1 MPAACLGQIKI
12 GTCWAA
18 RWRASHRPSPRRS
31 SIPSCCRARTTTASD
46 GPRGGHSPYVR
57 ALLDAN
63 CGIFAEGVSL
73 HTAIANVS
81 NALPGVQALISI
93 GLEALPQH
101 FCIRPGPEKLNHP
114 GAAAGKGVAAGGGS
128 GVGARRWEPDVELRA
143 LLREWRLEVEAGH
156 LAEHGRVTS
165 LTELEEFEELDT
177 GQLQLPVLQTG
188 ASVGCCSM
196 SMCRRKRRGHFDA
209 TLMLS
214 RPREMYTPLS
224 RVCAHTMM
232 RACRN
237 RCVRRCATLSK
248 TSQTRRRLHI
258 NSVLLAVVA
267 HMAAVGVQQQG

>member
-1 MPAACLGQIKI
+1 
-12 GTCWAA
+12 
-18 RWRASHRPSPRRS
+18 
-31 SIPSCCRARTTTASD
+31 
-46 GPRGGHSPYVR
+46 VR
-57 ALLDAN
+57 ALLDAK

-114 GAAAGKGVAAGGGS
+114 GAAGKGVAADGGS

-143 LLREWRLEVEAGH
+143 LLREWRLEDEAGY

-188 ASVGCCSM
+188 RF
-196 SMCRRKRRGHFDA
+196 CRMLQYVHVQKGKKRAFRRHFDA
-209 TLMLS
+209 LEAEGNV
-214 RPREMYTPLS
+214 PAIVEG
-224 RVCAHTMM
+224 M
-232 RACRN
+232 RAYN
-237 RCVRRCATLSK
+237 DA
-248 TSQTRRRLHI
+248 
-258 NSVLLAVVA
+258 
-267 HMAAVGVQQQG
+267 GVQE